1 MVTIRSILLAIS
13 LSISVL
19 ALPASAEQPSRAY
32 VVGLLFTGA
41 GPDDPVVHAIAK
53 GLTDIGYV
61 DGRDFRFEYRGAQGH
76 LDRLQRLA
84 DELVQ
89 LKVVALDACLH
100 RFECAPQCAL
110 RSSTPRLNSKT

>member
-1 MVTIRSILLAIS
+1 MVTVRSILVVMA
-13 LSISVL
+13 LSVATVSM
-19 ALPASAEQPSRAY
+19 PASGERPSRTY
-32 VVGLLFTGA
+32 VIGLLFTGA

-53 GLTDIGYV
+53 GLTEMGYV
-61 DGRDFRFEYRGAQGH
+61 DRRDFRFEYRGAQGH